1 MQFHSC
7 LCNPPLFHQIIAYTN
22 ICIPQPLLLTGLCYW
37 NFQRRGAGSWT
48 LNSKPH
54 QPLSTII
61 FKKHVSIIIINYSKC
76 NLILGGCCLGSRFS
90 HWSSI
95 GRLFGSGNFFFFFV
109 SSLEKA
115 MDFVH
120 GHKVTCFER
129 HDFNSSFENADAWN
143 SICTYNQILYLL
155 DGFILWN
162 FYYSRCWNTHIY
174 FQRVPFGIGML
185 IFVVF

>member
-1 MQFHSC
+1 VV
-7 LCNPPLFHQIIAYTN
+7 AAWGV
-22 ICIPQPLLLTGLCYW
+22 GLVI
-37 NFQRRGAGSWT
+37 GPA
-48 LNSKPH
+48 
-54 QPLSTII
+54 
-61 FKKHVSIIIINYSKC
+61 
-76 NLILGGCCLGSRFS
+76 LGGYLAQV
-90 HWSSI
+90 I
-95 GRLFGSGNFFFFFV
+95 FFFFFV